1 VPPDLLRPLSS
12 ITAAL
17 ALWYAI
23 LAPAGEARAAASDAR
38 LGPAELG
45 VVVNDADPASVQI
58 ATYYAAARR
67 IPPGNVVHVRFD
79 PSNTLLSRDEFARIR
94 AAVLAAT
101 PPQVQGYALT
111 WTSPYRVDCMSITT
125 AFAFGFDP
133 AFCSASR
140 CATTRSSPLYD
151 YLTHHPWSDLQVRP
165 TMVLAGASVD
175 EVRRLIDRGVASDGT
190 HPKGTAYLV
199 ITSDRARMSR
209 LPQYSVAIETLK
221 GRLRFAVAQGE
232 YIENRDDVMFYFTG
246 AASVQG
252 IKTLKFR
259 PGAVADHLTSWGGKL
274 TDSEQMSALRWLEA
288 GATGSYGTVVEPCSY
303 PAKFPNVATF
313 LRNYLAGDTLLEA
326 YWRSVEWPGEG
337 IFVGEPLAA
346 PYRGKAKGAARNSA
360 AR

>member
-1 VPPDLLRPLSS
+1 MPRYIVIS
-12 ITAAL
+12 
-17 ALWYAI
+17 I
-23 LAPAGEARAAASDAR
+23 LACVWAYSATFGDARAATAENR
-38 LGPAELG
+38 LGPAELA

-58 ATYYAAARR
+58 AAYYATARR
-67 IPPGNVVHVRFD
+67 IPAGNLIHVRFD
-79 PSNTLLSRDEFARIR
+79 PSGTILSRDEFARIR

-151 YLTHHPWSDLQVRP
+151 YITHRPWADLQVRP
-165 TMVLAGASVD
+165 TMVLAGSSVE

-190 HPKGTAYLV
+190 RPRGTAYLV

-221 GRLRFAVAQGE
+221 GHMRFAVAQGE

-313 LRNYLAGDTLLEA
+313 MRNYLSGDTLLEA

-346 PYRGKAKGAARNSA
+346 PYRAKTKSA
-360 AR
+360 AKNSTAH